1 MVTKQSKEQ
10 KETKELKEKTLQY
23 YEAVGRRKSS
33 VARVRI
39 SQANPSLTI
48 NNKTLEEYF
57 ADPVL
62 KEKVLKPL
70 KETNLEKKLSV
81 SVQVKGGGTTGQAE
95 AISLGLS
102 RSLVLLDEKLRT
114 SLRQKGL
121 LTRDSR
127 VVERKKYGL
136 KKARRA
142 PQWQKR

>member
-1 MVTKQSKEQ
+1 MVTKQAKEQ
-10 KETKELKEKTLQY
+10 KETKELKEKALQY

-39 SQANPSLTI
+39 SQDKPSLTI

-70 KETNLEKKLSV
+70 KETNLENKLKISI
-81 SVQVKGGGTTGQAE
+81 QVKGGGTTGQAE